1 MKSRMLMLTTCGVCL
16 LGLSA
21 LAQADDVLPP
31 TSPAVEETAPVPPTA
46 ELPAD
51 ETPSPVVITDP
62 VAAEPTT
69 AELPAEVVEVPLADE
84 TPSPVDITDPVAVE
98 PTTAELPVEVVE
110 VTTTRPDM
118 PQPNERTLDNVDT
131 DTDFIAYSAA
141 PGVVGNVPEI
151 PTSLVPDA
159 SIEAASASLDAAVA
173 DQAAAAS
180 EMPDTFAV
188 PATVEA
194 KVDTND
200 ATPTGGPMIR
210 DGHLIAR

>member
-1 MKSRMLMLTTCGVCL
+1 MKTRMLMLTTCGVCL

-31 TSPAVEETAPVPPTA
+31 TSPAVEETTPVPPTEEPLA
-46 ELPAD
+46 E
-51 ETPSPVVITDP
+51 ETPSPVV
-62 VAAEPTT
+62 
-69 AELPAEVVEVPLADE
+69 
-84 TPSPVDITDPVAVE
+84 ITDPVAVE
-98 PTTAELPVEVVE
+98 PTTAELPAEVLE
-110 VTTTRPDM
+110 VSMTTRPDM
-118 PQPNERTLDNVDT
+118 PQPNERTLDKVDT

>member
-1 MKSRMLMLTTCGVCL
+1 MKTRMLMLTTCGVCL

-62 VAAEPTT
+62 VAVEPTT
-69 AELPAEVVEVPLADE
+69 AELPAEVVEV
-84 TPSPVDITDPVAVE
+84 TM
-98 PTTAELPVEVVE
+98 
-110 VTTTRPDM
+110 TRPDM
-118 PQPNERTLDNVDT
+118 PQPNERTLDKVDT
-131 DTDFIAYSAA
+131 DNDFIAYSAA

-159 SIEAASASLDAAVA
+159 SIEAASASLNAAVA

>member
-1 MKSRMLMLTTCGVCL
+1 MKSRVLMLTTCGVCL

-21 LAQADDVLPP
+21 LAQADDALPP
-31 TSPAVEETAPVPPTA
+31 TSPAVEETAPVPPTGA
-46 ELPAD
+46 PLAA

-62 VAAEPTT
+62 VAVAPTT
-69 AELPAEVVEVPLADE
+69 AELPADVP
-84 TPSPVDITDPVAVE
+84 
-98 PTTAELPVEVVE
+98 E
-110 VTTTRPDM
+110 VTMTRSDM
-118 PQPNERTLDNVDT
+118 PQPNERTLDKVDT
-131 DTDFIAYSAA
+131 DNDFIAYSAA
-141 PGVVGNVPEI
+141 PGVVGNVPEV
-151 PTSLVPDA
+151 PTSLVPDT

-200 ATPTGGPMIR
+200 AAPTNGPMIR

>member
-1 MKSRMLMLTTCGVCL
+1 MKTRMLMLTTCGVCL

-31 TSPAVEETAPVPPTA
+31 TSPAVEETAPVPPT
-46 ELPAD
+46 E
-51 ETPSPVVITDP
+51 E
-62 VAAEPTT
+62 
-69 AELPAEVVEVPLADE
+69 PLAEE

-110 VTTTRPDM
+110 VMTTRPDM
-118 PQPNERTLDNVDT
+118 PQPNERTLDKVDT

-159 SIEAASASLDAAVA
+159 SIEAASASLDATVA

>member
-1 MKSRMLMLTTCGVCL
+1 MKTRMLMLTTCGVCL

-31 TSPAVEETAPVPPTA
+31 TSPAVEETAPVPPN
-46 ELPAD
+46 E
-51 ETPSPVVITDP
+51 E
-62 VAAEPTT
+62 
-69 AELPAEVVEVPLADE
+69 PLAEE

-98 PTTAELPVEVVE
+98 PTTAELPAEVVE
-110 VTTTRPDM
+110 VMTTRPDM
-118 PQPNERTLDNVDT
+118 PQPNERTLDKVDT
-131 DTDFIAYSAA
+131 DNDFIAYSAA

>member
-1 MKSRMLMLTTCGVCL
+1 MKTRMLMLTTCGVCL

-31 TSPAVEETAPVPPTA
+31 TSPAVEETAPVPPT
-46 ELPAD
+46 E
-51 ETPSPVVITDP
+51 E
-62 VAAEPTT
+62 
-69 AELPAEVVEVPLADE
+69 PLAEE

-118 PQPNERTLDNVDT
+118 PQPNERTLDKVDTDT

-173 DQAAAAS
+173 DQAAAS

>member
-1 MKSRMLMLTTCGVCL
+1 MKTRMLMLTTCGVCL

-31 TSPAVEETAPVPPTA
+31 TSPAVEETAPVPQTGEP
-46 ELPAD
+46 LAD

-62 VAAEPTT
+62 VAVEPTT
-69 AELPAEVVEVPLADE
+69 AELPAEVLEV
-84 TPSPVDITDPVAVE
+84 S
-98 PTTAELPVEVVE
+98 
-110 VTTTRPDM
+110 TTTRPDM
-118 PQPNERTLDNVDT
+118 PQPNERTLDKVDT

-200 ATPTGGPMIR
+200 ATPTSGPMIR

>member
-1 MKSRMLMLTTCGVCL
+1 MLMLTTCGVCL

-31 TSPAVEETAPVPPTA
+31 TSPAVEETAPVPPT
-46 ELPAD
+46 E
-51 ETPSPVVITDP
+51 E
-62 VAAEPTT
+62 
-69 AELPAEVVEVPLADE
+69 PLADE

-110 VTTTRPDM
+110 VMTTRPDM

>member
-1 MKSRMLMLTTCGVCL
+1 MKTRMLMLTTCGGCL

-31 TSPAVEETAPVPPTA
+31 TSPAVEETAPVPPTG
-46 ELPAD
+46 E
-51 ETPSPVVITDP
+51 
-62 VAAEPTT
+62 
-69 AELPAEVVEVPLADE
+69 PLAEE

-118 PQPNERTLDNVDT
+118 PQPNERTLDNV

-180 EMPDTFAV
+180 EMPNTFAV

>member
-1 MKSRMLMLTTCGVCL
+1 MKNRLLMLTTCGVCL

-21 LAQADDVLPP
+21 LAQADDALPP
-31 TSPAVEETAPVPPTA
+31 TSPAVEEIAPVPPTGEPLAAETPAPVVITDPVFVAPTTA

-51 ETPSPVVITDP
+51 ETPSPDVITDP
-62 VAAEPTT
+62 VAVAPTA
-69 AELPAEVVEVPLADE
+69 AELPAEVTEVM
-84 TPSPVDITDPVAVE
+84 TM
-98 PTTAELPVEVVE
+98 
-110 VTTTRPDM
+110 RPDM
-118 PQPNERTLDNVDT
+118 PQPNERTLDKVDT
-131 DTDFIAYSAA
+131 DNDFIAYSAA

-159 SIEAASASLDAAVA
+159 SIEAASASLNAAVA

-194 KVDTND
+194 KVDTD
-200 ATPTGGPMIR
+200 GSAPTAGPMIR